1 MLRAM
6 PIEDLS
12 ALCALAQAPALTAE
26 ELCAAV
32 GAGGSLAAVA
42 ELDATDLGALGWRPA
57 ALRGFIGRDPD
68 AVESAARTVERLG
81 LQVLSAVDPR
91 YPTQLLPL
99 AGSPG
104 ILFIRGDLAALAV
117 PQLAIVGSRRPTA
130 LGRSTAREFACCL
143 AQAGLGI
150 TSGLALGID
159 AASHEGALA
168 ARGITLA
175 VCATGLD
182 LCYPPANAALAE
194 RILDAGGALVSEFLP
209 GTLPLPH
216 HFPQRNRIIS
226 GLSLGVLVVEAAL
239 QSGSLITARYA
250 GEQGRAILAIP
261 GSIHSP
267 QSRGCHQ
274 LLRQGAALVE
284 RVQDIYEEINFSPD
298 NQLLMNLPT
307 EAAPPR
313 SGAQRLDN
321 PVEILLDA
329 LGFEPTSADALIAS
343 TGLSSSS
350 IASLLLALELEGRIS
365 CDAAGRYSRTRDAER
380 ARGPTAPDPDHPP
393 TRDPTPAAP

>member
-6 PIEDLS
+6 STEDLL
-12 ALCALAQAPALTAE
+12 ALCALAQAPALSAG
-26 ELCAAV
+26 ELRAAV
-32 GAGGSLAAVA
+32 RAAGTPAAVA
-42 ELDATDLGALGWRPA
+42 ALSPSDLGALGWRPA
-57 ALRGFIGRDPD
+57 AVRGFTGCDPD
-68 AVESAARTVERLG
+68 AIESTLRAVQRLG

-91 YPTQLLPL
+91 YPPQLLPL
-99 AGSPG
+99 DGAPG
-104 ILFIRGDLAALAV
+104 LLFVRGDPAALAL

-130 LGRSTAREFACCL
+130 LGRSTAREFACSL

-168 ARGITLA
+168 ARGITTA

-182 LCYPPANAALAE
+182 LCYPPSNASLAE
-194 RILDAGGALVSEFLP
+194 RIVAAGGALLSEFPP

-226 GLSLGVLVVEAAL
+226 GLALGVLVVEAAL

-267 QSRGCHQ
+267 QSRGCHR

-284 RVQDIYEEINFSPD
+284 SLQDIFDEIRFSQSD
-298 NQLLMNLPT
+298 QMVMNLLAQGSSPSP
-307 EAAPPR
+307 EV
-313 SGAQRLDN
+313 QRLDN
-321 PVEILLDA
+321 PAEMLLDA

-365 CDAAGRYSRTRDAER
+365 CDAAGRYTRVRDADR
-380 ARGPTAPDPDHPP
+380 ACGPNTPYTDRPRTPD
-393 TRDPTPAAP
+393 RTPAAS

>member
-6 PIEDLS
+6 PTEELA
-12 ALCALAQAPALTAE
+12 ALCALAHAPALTAE
-26 ELCAAV
+26 ELAAAV
-32 GAGGSLAAVA
+32 EVAGDTAAVA
-42 ELDATDLGALGWRPA
+42 DLDPATLRALGWRPA
-57 ALRGFIGRDPD
+57 ALRGFVGRDPD
-68 AVESAARTVERLG
+68 AVADTVRAVQRLG
-81 LQVLSAVDPR
+81 LTLLSAVDPR
-91 YPTQLLPL
+91 YPPQLRPL
-99 AGSPG
+99 AGVPG
-104 ILFIRGDLAALAV
+104 LLFVRGDPAALTV

-130 LGRSTAREFACCL
+130 LGRSTAQEFACSL
-143 AQAGLGI
+143 ARAGLGI

-168 ARGITLA
+168 GRGLTVA

-182 LCYPPANAALAE
+182 LCYPPTNALLAE
-194 RILDAGGALVSEFLP
+194 RIVDAGGALVSEFPP
-209 GTLPLPH
+209 GTPPLPH

-261 GSIHSP
+261 GSIHSLK
-267 QSRGCHQ
+267 SRGCHR

-284 RVQDIYEEINFSPD
+284 SVQDILDEIKLPYS
-298 NQLLMNLPT
+298 NQLLMSLSSDP
-307 EAAPPR
+307 APP
-313 SGAQRLDN
+313 STGAQRLDN
-321 PVEILLDA
+321 PAEILLDA

-365 CDAAGRYSRTRDAER
+365 CDATGRYARTRDDAR
-380 ARGPTAPDPDHPP
+380 ARGPTTPDTEDP
-393 TRDPTPAAP
+393 TTPAAP